1 VPVVEADIS
10 TPASGAGRRFVYP
23 AGSLGALLL
32 LAVIWGG
39 SVPFIKLG
47 LRDFPPLTLT
57 ALRYL
62 VAAPFFVFLLLGRRF
77 GGSAG
82 RHDASHDIPRHGASG
97 AVSRRGRGREVRRLP
112 RPSGLARAA
121 ALGLLGIG
129 VGQVAQTLGVRQTSA
144 SVATVISATIPIL
157 VVVFAAIR
165 LHQPV
170 PARQAAGLGVAFVG
184 VVLVATGDPRR
195 LRDLLATPA
204 LGGDLLV
211 VLSALAISLYYVLS
225 VELIAESSVIT
236 VAALTSLAGAG
247 ALVPAALWELRTATV
262 TLTAGGVAVVLYLAV
277 LVTVVGM
284 VIWLHA
290 LRHLPA
296 SLVAV
301 LQYLQPLVG
310 VGASAA
316 LFGDPLR
323 VWFGIGTGLV
333 LLGIAWSTA
342 AGPGLPAS
350 RPPASTGCPPG
361 A

>member
-1 VPVVEADIS
+1 MPVVEVDIS
-10 TPASGAGRRFVYP
+10 TPGSGAGRRFVYP

-39 SVPFIKLG
+39 SVPLIKLG

-77 GGSAG
+77 GGSAA
-82 RHDASHDIPRHGASG
+82 RRDASHDIHPRGGSG
-97 AVSRRGRGREVRRLP
+97 AARRLP
-112 RPSGLARAA
+112 RPSDLARAA

-129 VGQVAQTLGVRQTSA
+129 VGQMAQTLGVRQTSA

-170 PARQAAGLGVAFVG
+170 PTRQAVGLGVAFVG

-236 VAALTSLAGAG
+236 VAALTSLAGGG
-247 ALVPAALWELRTATV
+247 ALAPAALWELRYATV

-342 AGPGLPAS
+342 AGPVLPAEGEGPAS
-350 RPPASTGCPPG
+350 RAPASTGCSPG